1 MDNKPELIYIGDPL
15 CSWCWGVAPEVTLLK
30 DQYASDVNFK
40 IILGGLRPGT
50 TTEMSDKQKTFL
62 REHWEEIGKISGQPF
77 KYDIL
82 AGHEFI
88 YDTEPPARAVYC
100 ARIMNPLLE
109 FDFFKEV
116 QKAFYAENKNTN
128 QIETYQSICE
138 ELFIEWTKFEE
149 LFNAEDS
156 KEKTEEDFDTARMLG
171 VTGFPTLLLKINQK
185 HRVITRGYNTYQN
198 MMQKVQY
205 WLSEQ

>member
-1 MDNKPELIYIGDPL
+1 MENKPELIYIGDPL

-30 DQYASDVNFK
+30 DQYTKEFDFK

-50 TTEMSDKQKTFL
+50 STVMSDKQKKFL
-62 REHWEEIGKISGQPF
+62 REHWEEIGEISGQPF

-82 AGHEFI
+82 ESNDFI

-100 ARIMNPLLE
+100 VRKINPMLE
-109 FDFFKEV
+109 FDFFKAV
-116 QKAFYAENKNTN
+116 QKVFYAESKNTN
-128 QIETYQSICE
+128 QIETYQPICE
-138 ELFIEWTKFEE
+138 ELFIEWATFEE
-149 LFNAEDS
+149 LFNAVDS
-156 KEKTEEDFDTARMLG
+156 KEKTEEDFDAARMLG

-198 MMQKVQY
+198 MVQKVQH
-205 WLSEQ
+205 WLNE